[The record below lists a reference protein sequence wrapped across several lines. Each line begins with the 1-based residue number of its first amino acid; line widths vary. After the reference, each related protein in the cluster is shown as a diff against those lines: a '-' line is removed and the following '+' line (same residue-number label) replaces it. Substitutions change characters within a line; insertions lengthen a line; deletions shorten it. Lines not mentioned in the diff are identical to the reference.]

1 MTYLSKVP
9 INRARRGAHKLL
21 GSPQAMHA
29 SVMTSFPPAAHDG
42 IDRILWRVD
51 ENGPETYLIVVS
63 PHRPDF
69 MSLIE
74 QAGWPMSDQEP
85 WVTRDYRQLL
95 NRVVDGSLWRFR
107 LQGNPVRSPKS
118 IGKPVPHVTPDQQR
132 DWLVS
137 RVERNGF
144 SIPSHVGGDGPPEPQ
159 VVVSNRRTRKFRRGD
174 ATVTIAT
181 AQFDGLLVVRDAEAF
196 RRCLVAGIG
205 RAKGYGCGLLTIT
218 GYRQS

>member
-1 MTYLSKVP
+1 MAFLSQVP
-9 INRARRGAHKLL
+9 INRSRRGAHKLL

-29 SVMTSFPPAAHDG
+29 AVMASFPPSAHDG
-42 IDRILWRVD
+42 SDRVLWRVD
-51 ENGPETYLIVVS
+51 ESGNATYVIVVS

-69 MSLIE
+69 TSLIE

-85 WVTRDYRQLL
+85 WVTRDYQQLL
-95 NRVVDGSLWRFR
+95 VRVADGGTWRFR
-107 LQGNPVRSPKS
+107 LQGNPVRSPKA
-118 IGKPVPHVTPDQQR
+118 IGKPVPHVTADQQR
-132 DWLVS
+132 EWLIS
-137 RVERNGF
+137 RAERHGF
-144 SIPSHVGGDGPPEPQ
+144 SIPSHSGDDGISAPQ

-181 AQFDGLLVVRDAEAF
+181 AQFDGLLVVRDAESF
-196 RRCLVAGIG
+196 RRCLVAGLG